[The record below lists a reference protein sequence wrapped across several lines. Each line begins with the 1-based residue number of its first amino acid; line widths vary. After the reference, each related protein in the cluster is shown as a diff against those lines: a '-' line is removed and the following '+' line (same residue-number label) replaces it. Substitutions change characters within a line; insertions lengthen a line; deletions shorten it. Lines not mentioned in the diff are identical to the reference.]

1 MLRNEDRVPAHR
13 RLPPVILGR
22 SGGNPVE
29 NEAAA
34 VLQHGRQPF
43 FRQIRSV
50 FRPQPSPA
58 AEAAPRQRSEQF
70 IQVAQSRPQ
79 SMSSL

>member
-22 SGGNPVE
+22 RGGKPVE

-34 VLQHGRQPF
+34 VLPHGRQPF

-58 AEAAPRQRSEQF
+58 AEVAAGQRSKQVV
-70 IQVAQSRPQ
+70 QVAQSRPQ
-79 SMSSL
+79 SISSL